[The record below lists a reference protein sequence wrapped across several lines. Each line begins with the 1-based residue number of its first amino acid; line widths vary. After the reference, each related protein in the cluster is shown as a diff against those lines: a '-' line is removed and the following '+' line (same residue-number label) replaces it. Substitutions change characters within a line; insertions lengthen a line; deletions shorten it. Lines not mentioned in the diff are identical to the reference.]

1 MSKKIGNNV
10 KHDRQKL
17 DLLFRIL
24 RGVPRQVGIQ
34 EEWSTFFVNKPLDHV
49 YCKQYMRISYLLNK
63 PPTDL
68 SNNYHEAL
76 PVLQRPLAD
85 FSRLLSTD

>member
-1 MSKKIGNNV
+1 MTGKNLV
-10 KHDRQKL
+10 V

-24 RGVPRQVGIQ
+24 GGVPRQVGIQ

-49 YCKQYMRISYLLNK
+49 FEEIKLAIFSNK